1 MTLALAAGARLGPY
15 EILAPLGAGGM
26 GEVYRAR
33 DTRLD
38 RTVAVKI
45 LRTGLSSVPDL
56 RARFEREAKALSTLQ
71 HPNICVLHDVGREAD
86 TDFLVMEYLEG
97 ETLAARLQRKPLS
110 VEESLRIAIEMASA
124 LDVAH
129 RHGVVHR
136 DLKPGNIMLTKSA
149 AKLMDFGLAKPQTQ
163 RAGRSMRMVSAATMS
178 SPSPLTEAGTVVGTV
193 QYMSPEQIQ
202 GHDADARSDLFAF
215 GATLYEMLS
224 GRRAFEG
231 QSQLSV
237 ASAILEKDPAPLSDL
252 QPGAPP
258 LLDPIVRQCLA
269 KDPDAR
275 WQSAH
280 DVALALKS
288 IAEIGTQPDA
298 GIARSRTRDL
308 WIGGLAL
315 TLLVLA
321 GFAATSYWRKTP
333 PAPVLIAHITLP
345 KHARFGFNVVGF
357 PVLAPDGHA
366 LAFPAVTENGT
377 VPALGTPA
385 RLRCRLLVGRNGRR
399 GRSILVDRQPH
410 AGFLCRRPPED
421 RGRVGWAGD
430 RGGRGSRGNGRH
442 MECRRHDPVRA
453 RLQEGCVPRAGRR
466 RHGVDGGP
474 ARYVEILL
482 LRLAETPP

>member
-1 MTLALAAGARLGPY
+1 MTLSLAAGARLGPY

-129 RHGVVHR
+129 RHGLVHR

-163 RAGRSMRMVSAATMS
+163 SAGRSMPMVSAATMS
-178 SPSPLTEAGTVVGTV
+178 SPSPLTDAGTVVGTV

-231 QSQLSV
+231 KSQLSV
-237 ASAILEKDPAPLSDL
+237 ASAILEKDPAPAQRPAAGGTSVARPNRAPVSGKGPRRPVAGRSRSGDGAEMDRRAWNATGGA
-252 QPGAPP
+252 PGAEE
-258 LLDPIVRQCLA
+258 
-269 KDPDAR
+269 PDA
-275 WQSAH
+275 
-280 DVALALKS
+280 
-288 IAEIGTQPDA
+288 
-298 GIARSRTRDL
+298 
-308 WIGGLAL
+308 
-315 TLLVLA
+315 
-321 GFAATSYWRKTP
+321 
-333 PAPVLIAHITLP
+333 
-345 KHARFGFNVVGF
+345 
-357 PVLAPDGHA
+357 
-366 LAFPAVTENGT
+366 
-377 VPALGTPA
+377 
-385 RLRCRLLVGRNGRR
+385 
-399 GRSILVDRQPH
+399 
-410 AGFLCRRPPED
+410 
-421 RGRVGWAGD
+421 
-430 RGGRGSRGNGRH
+430 
-442 MECRRHDPVRA
+442 
-453 RLQEGCVPRAGRR
+453 
-466 RHGVDGGP
+466 
-474 ARYVEILL
+474 
-482 LRLAETPP
+482 